1 MARGASIVGAAE
13 TSVGKVRDHNEDC
26 HFIDPEAGIFV
37 VCDGMGGHAAG
48 EVASALAVQAIRSSW
63 ASDATQLV
71 CDRWL
76 AQGTLEARKELLQTI
91 QQGVINA
98 HEAIVAEAEADRT
111 KKGMGTTLVGAIIV
125 GGDVVFAHAG
135 DSRAYLVRDGI
146 AMQLTEDHTLLSRLL
161 AAGVD
166 VDVDGEGMRFKSMLT
181 NALGIG
187 QDCKVSTFVVPVAD
201 GDRFLLCSDGIT
213 EYVKE
218 HEIGE
223 VLATMPSPARSAQ
236 RLVELALQRG
246 GGDNATALVVRVLEA
261 GETARPSAQLRRD
274 ETAIAACSLWGK
286 ASPQQRLRAL
296 RIALPRDFAA
306 GEKVPAQMLGDRV
319 AWIIVDGELTLGGAR
334 RGPSSLLYPE
344 ALLTDSPLPDKDGLA
359 VATTDIRSLAIRSDD
374 FRELCEDD
382 PELGEI
388 LLGSLASEMT
398 VRKPPRKTGRI
409 EDIGRATTLEME
421 TLKEAKQPRGS
432 TVPPSATR
440 SRASTEPGAPSSA
453 RGPAS
458 SFGDHS
464 TEETVPGR
472 PIGPG
477 PASVKEIENATTL
490 PPGAP
495 AIPIPKLRPPVPPP
509 VRPIP
514 AVPRSI
520 PPLPKKPPETKRPD
534 RAGTAEPLPPP
545 PEPPTRVSSPRLRP
559 RGTAPPQS
567 LIVPVTE
574 RANAEADLDRALDD
588 ITGERGPIRGRSDHS
603 EPEIIVERPP
613 PLSEPD
619 IQIERLE
626 AAASQDD
633 GEPHELTLTVEDD
646 QARVT
651 DVVKDSSSKS
661 MQVKKVEEVSDAEI
675 TVEREPD

>member
-48 EVASALAVQAIRSSW
+48 EVASALAVKAIRASW

-76 AQGTLEARKELLQTI
+76 AQGTPEARKELLQTI

-98 HEAIVAEAEADRT
+98 HAAIVAEAEADRR

-213 EYVKE
+213 EYIKE

-246 GGDNATALVVRVLEA
+246 GGDNATALVVRILEA
-261 GETARPSAQLRRD
+261 GETARPSEQLRRE

-296 RIALPRDFAA
+296 RIALPRDLAA
-306 GEKVPAQMLGDRV
+306 GEKVPAQTLGDRV
-319 AWIIVDGELTLGGAR
+319 AWVVVEGELTLDGAR
-334 RGPSSLLYPE
+334 RGPSSLLYPG

-359 VATTDIRSLAIRSDD
+359 VAKTDVRALAIRSDD

-388 LLGSLASEMT
+388 LLSSLASEMSA
-398 VRKPPRKTGRI
+398 RKPARTTGRI
-409 EDIGRATTLEME
+409 EDIGRANTLEME
-421 TLKEAKQPRGS
+421 TIKEGAKQPRAS
-432 TVPPSATR
+432 TVPPSTAR
-440 SRASTEPGAPSSA
+440 SRASTEPGAPSST

-458 SFGDHS
+458 SFGEGS
-464 TEETVPGR
+464 TDETVPGR
-472 PIGPG
+472 PIGRG
-477 PASVKEIENATTL
+477 PASLKEIENATTL
-490 PPGAP
+490 PPGSP
-495 AIPIPKLRPPVPPP
+495 AIPIPKLRHPTPPQ
-509 VRPIP
+509 VRPVP

-520 PPLPKKPPETKRPD
+520 PPLPAKPPETKRPE

-545 PEPPTRVSSPRLRP
+545 PEPPTRASSPRLRP
-559 RGTAPPQS
+559 RGTAP
-567 LIVPVTE
+567 LIVPATE

-588 ITGERGPIRGRSDHS
+588 ITGERGPIRGRSVHS
-603 EPEIIVERPP
+603 EPEIVVERPP
-613 PLSEPD
+613 PLSEPE
-619 IQIERLE
+619 IQIEQLE
-626 AAASQDD
+626 AAASDDD
-633 GEPHELTLTVEDD
+633 GEPEEFTLTVEED

-651 DVVKDSSSKS
+651 EVVNDSSSKS
-661 MQVKKVEEVSDAEI
+661 MQLKKVEEASDAEI